1 MVHGYRPPP
10 TAFLVQKERH
20 AYGKEKSPRVTRKLI
35 CGKVSQKQCQTAK
48 LATEMP
54 QLIVLNI
61 KAVSFFWNYN
71 KFILNIS
78 YS

>member
-1 MVHGYRPPP
+1 MVVVGMLGCVLDGLQ
-10 TAFLVQKERH
+10 AL
-20 AYGKEKSPRVTRKLI
+20 RKLI

-48 LATEMP
+48 LATEML
-54 QLIVLNI
+54 QLILNI
-61 KAVSFFWNYN
+61 KAVRVFWNHD

>member
-1 MVHGYRPPP
+1 MVHRFRIV
-10 TAFLVQKERH
+10 AFLVQKERH

-48 LATEMP
+48 LATEML
-54 QLIVLNI
+54 QLILNI